1 MIEFFSPPISL
12 NLSGYME
19 LAEMW
24 EACSP
29 CAGFCVSLG
38 ERFFSLGYREVD
50 ANVLPALEAKASD
63 GVIPRVLPSY
73 AILYWFSL
81 EVCYC

>member
-1 MIEFFSPPISL
+1 
-12 NLSGYME
+12 
-19 LAEMW
+19 MW

-73 AILYWFSL
+73 AFHLRFAIAN
-81 EVCYC
+81 VCHCVTVCNC